1 MAATKMGETMLRQAM
16 MFRFT
21 ARAGPAS
28 AFRWLGEGLRLLL
41 RAPISLIVLCLVPLV
56 VELVLQ
62 QIPYAGVVVS
72 KLVVPCVGIGLWYGI
87 DELARGGRLRVSC
100 LTEGVRAAHRS
111 AAITSVVTSLI
122 MFATQVA
129 VSVAVYG
136 APAVDVLLGR
146 PSSVEV
152 TLSFAL
158 VTILPAAL
166 PLTLVGLSLGFAAFD
181 GLSARAAIVR
191 SVREVLSR
199 ASAFAPF
206 MLAQAALLAVALVGF
221 GIPLLVV
228 SPWLLAAEYVAY
240 RDVRASRPPAS

>member
-1 MAATKMGETMLRQAM
+1 MHQAM
-16 MFRFT
+16 RFRFT
-21 ARAGPAS
+21 ASAGPAR

-41 RAPISLIVLCLVPLV
+41 RAPLSLIALCLVPLV
-56 VELVLQ
+56 VELILQ
-62 QIPYAGVVVS
+62 QIPYAGVALS
-72 KLVVPCVGIGLWYGI
+72 KLVVPCIGIGLWYGV

-100 LTEGVRAAHRS
+100 LAQGARRAHRG
-111 AAITSVVTSLI
+111 AAATSVVTSLI

-136 APAVDVLLGR
+136 SPAIDVLLGR
-146 PSSVEV
+146 PSPVAM

-158 VTILPAAL
+158 VTILPAVV
-166 PLTLVGLSLGFAAFD
+166 PLTLLGLSLGFAAFD
-181 GLSARAAIVR
+181 GLSPRAAIAR
-191 SVREVLSR
+191 SVREVGAR
-199 ASAFAPF
+199 APAFAVF
-206 MLAQAALLAVALVGF
+206 LVAQAALLAVALVGF